1 MSYHHGT
8 LTFGLNE
15 KRPEVTSVIE
25 VDRPFFTVDKV
36 DSIVLDLLI
45 REEGL
50 LFSFVSLIE
59 DCDCC

>member
-1 MSYHHGT
+1 MPYYNRT

-15 KRPEVTSVIE
+15 KRPVVTSVIE

-50 LFSFVSLIE
+50 LFIFVSLIE